1 MQKRFQDNDVST
13 DLEPAPEPSPSL
25 SHLQIALRALL
36 GLAVGTAGGA
46 VFDLLHS
53 PLPWTLGAL
62 TATAIVT
69 IAGREWFLPVFV
81 WNIARPFVGVL
92 AGSAFTLPVVLSIL
106 DWWSVVVAMLVYSAV
121 MTLIGWVYFGRLCKF
136 DNVTAFFASAPGGLG
151 ELTLLGGTLGGNV
164 RRLALVHSVRIIAV
178 VFIVPFLVRAF
189 FPPVGPE
196 IVPHAAHAA
205 GGTAL
210 DYAVLI
216 GCGFFGFFAGKPWR
230 NLGGIMLAPMIFSAA
245 AHATDLTHVVPPSW
259 LIACGQV
266 VIGVIAG
273 TRFAG
278 VSWRE
283 LHTTVLQGFG
293 WALILVAAAMVAALI
308 CSFFAPQSFTALLL
322 AFAPGGIVEI
332 TIVAY
337 AIGVEV
343 AFVVTCH
350 VCRVVAVLLVAP
362 GLFRLIGS
370 KAGR

>member
-1 MQKRFQDNDVST
+1 MQERIQDNDVT
-13 DLEPAPEPSPSL
+13 VDLEPAPEPSRHL
-25 SHLQIALRALL
+25 SRLQIAIHTVL
-36 GLAVGTAGGA
+36 GLAVGTAGG
-46 VFDLLHS
+46 VLFDLLHS

-92 AGSAFTLPVVLSIL
+92 AGSAFTLPVLLSIL
-106 DWWSVVVAMLVYSAV
+106 DWWSVVLAMLNYSAV
-121 MTLIGWVYFGRLCKF
+121 MTLIGWGYFGRLCKF

-189 FPPVGPE
+189 VPPEGHA
-196 IVPHAAHAA
+196 IVPHAAQAA
-205 GGTAL
+205 GGTAF

-216 GCGFFGFFAGKPWR
+216 ACGFFGFFAGKPWR
-230 NLGGIMLAPMIFSAA
+230 SLGGVMLAPMILSAA
-245 AHATDLTHVVPPSW
+245 AHATDLTHVVPPAW

-273 TRFAG
+273 SRFAG

-283 LHTTVLQGFG
+283 LHTTVQQGLG
-293 WALILVAAAMVAALI
+293 WALILVAAAMISALA